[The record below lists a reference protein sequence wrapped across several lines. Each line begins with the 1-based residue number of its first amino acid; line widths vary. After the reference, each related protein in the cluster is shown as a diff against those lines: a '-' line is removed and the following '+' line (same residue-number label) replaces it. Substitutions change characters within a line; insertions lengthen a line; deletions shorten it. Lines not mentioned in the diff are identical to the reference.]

1 MFHLIAEKYMYTKV
15 ELTLEILARDISY
28 ISKTCHTPV
37 EIMK

>member
-1 MFHLIAEKYMYTKV
+1 MFHLIAEKYTKV

-28 ISKTCHTPV
+28 ISKTCLTPV